1 MASLSH
7 FGIKA
12 KPKIPCF
19 KLTGL
24 ECWPCMWVIYL
35 SQLHQRTFSV
45 YSRRTICEYWAPID
59 FLHTEAYLL
68 VFMSS
73 DEIDTPSDP
82 HKGKPAGHAFV
93 ILCNVLEARCAIS
106 ELSRKEIRGYRV
118 SIRYANQQHSASH
131 KQERAGIRNL
141 HFEGI
146 RNKKTSRSAARFQ
159 KLLNGQALRL

>member
-1 MASLSH
+1 
-7 FGIKA
+7 
-12 KPKIPCF
+12 
-19 KLTGL
+19 
-24 ECWPCMWVIYL
+24 
-35 SQLHQRTFSV
+35 
-45 YSRRTICEYWAPID
+45 
-59 FLHTEAYLL
+59 
-68 VFMSS
+68 MSS

-118 SIRYANQQHSASH
+118 FIRYANQQHSASH